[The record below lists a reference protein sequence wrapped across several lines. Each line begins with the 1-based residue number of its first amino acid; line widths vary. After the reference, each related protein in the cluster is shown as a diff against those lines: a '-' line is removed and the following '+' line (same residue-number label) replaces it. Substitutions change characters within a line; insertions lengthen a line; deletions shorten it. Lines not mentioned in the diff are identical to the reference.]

1 MNSSINK
8 YEDVVMNDISYMN
21 PEKIGP
27 SYYSPIG
34 YGDTNEPLYIQT
46 PKIKCLHSISDVK
59 EKTNP
64 FLEVEIP
71 NGKYDIYEFF
81 MNMDDHNIKTTYKN
95 RLEWFSKDLPLEAVD
110 DMYKRT
116 TKPVKKN
123 ENPRLKIKLPV
134 IKNKIQCG
142 VYNQQKVFVDLNE
155 IEVGSE
161 LILVIHIRGLKILKQ
176 YFYCDN
182 YISQIKLFQPSDT
195 KFNIIKEYSIVDDE
209 EDIDENISSDIFS
222 QEILEAMDD
231 TFKQQQE
238 NQELQE
244 LENDYKQNMLLK
256 EIGDNNTNEDKT
268 ELLKQHEELLKQEE
282 AELLEKAKAFEKEEK
297 QKQYRERIQQLEEEL
312 NSL

>member
-1 MNSSINK
+1 MSSVQKYTSVDLKNIN
-8 YEDVVMNDISYMN
+8 YST
-21 PEKIGP
+21 PEKIGS
-27 SYYSPIG
+27 SYFGSISFG
-34 YGDTNEPLYIQT
+34 SSIQPLYIQT
-46 PKIKCLHSISDVK
+46 SKVRSLTSMKDLKDTK
-59 EKTNP
+59 NP
-64 FLEVEIP
+64 YLEFEIVSGNYDLYDFFL
-71 NGKYDIYEFF
+71 GL
-81 MNMDDHNIKTTYKN
+81 DDHNIKTTVSNSK
-95 RLEWFSKDLPLEAVD
+95 EWFKKQIPLEAID

>member
-8 YEDVVMNDISYMN
+8 YEDVVMTDISYMN

-34 YGDTNEPLYIQT
+34 YGDTNDPLYIQT

-116 TKPVKKN
+116 VQPFKKN
-123 ENPRLKIKLPV
+123 SNPKLKFRLPV
-134 IKNKIQCG
+134 IKGKIMCN
-142 VYNQQKVFVDLNE
+142 VYNQQKVFVDLDE
-155 IEVGSE
+155 IKEDSEVI
-161 LILVIHIRGLKILKQ
+161 LILHIRGLKILKQ
-176 YFYCDN
+176 YFYCDC
-182 YISQIKLFQPSDT
+182 YVSQIKLFQPE
-195 KFNIIKEYSIVDDE
+195 NIKYSILPEYCMVDDE
-209 EDIDENISSDIFS
+209 KDEYDDIFDE
-222 QEILEAMDD
+222 EIYKASDD
-231 TFKQQQE
+231 YKKKIEGKKKEEEQKRKEEEERIEEEKRKEEEKIKKIDQIRMEIEQKQK
-238 NQELQE
+238 E
-244 LENDYKQNMLLK
+244 LELL
-256 EIGDNNTNEDKT
+256 DS
-268 ELLKQHEELLKQEE
+268 Q
-282 AELLEKAKAFEKEEK
+282 
-297 QKQYRERIQQLEEEL
+297 
-312 NSL
+312 

>member
-8 YEDVVMNDISYMN
+8 YEDVVMTDISYMN

-34 YGDTNEPLYIQT
+34 YGDTNDPLYIQT

-116 TKPVKKN
+116 VQPFKKN
-123 ENPRLKIKLPV
+123 SNPKLKFRLPV
-134 IKNKIQCG
+134 IKGKIMCN
-142 VYNQQKVFVDLNE
+142 VYNQQKVFVDLDE
-155 IEVGSE
+155 IKEDSEVI
-161 LILVIHIRGLKILKQ
+161 LILHIRGLKILKQ
-176 YFYCDN
+176 YFYCDC
-182 YISQIKLFQPSDT
+182 YVSQIKLFQPE
-195 KFNIIKEYSIVDDE
+195 NIKYSILPEYCMVDDE
-209 EDIDENISSDIFS
+209 KDEYDDIFDE
-222 QEILEAMDD
+222 EIYKASDD
-231 TFKQQQE
+231 YKKKIEEKKKEEERKRKEEEERIEEEKRKEEEKIKKIDQIRMEIEQKQK
-238 NQELQE
+238 E
-244 LENDYKQNMLLK
+244 LELL
-256 EIGDNNTNEDKT
+256 DS
-268 ELLKQHEELLKQEE
+268 Q
-282 AELLEKAKAFEKEEK
+282 
-297 QKQYRERIQQLEEEL
+297 
-312 NSL
+312 

>member
-8 YEDVVMNDISYMN
+8 YEDVVMTDISYMN

-34 YGDTNEPLYIQT
+34 YGDTNDPLYIQT

-116 TKPVKKN
+116 VQPFKKN
-123 ENPRLKIKLPV
+123 SNPKLKFRLPV
-134 IKNKIQCG
+134 IKGKIMCN
-142 VYNQQKVFVDLNE
+142 VYNQQKVFVDLDE
-155 IEVGSE
+155 IKEDSEVI
-161 LILVIHIRGLKILKQ
+161 LILHIRGLKILKQ
-176 YFYCDN
+176 YFYCDC
-182 YISQIKLFQPSDT
+182 YVSQIKLFQPE
-195 KFNIIKEYSIVDDE
+195 NIKYSILPEYCMVDDE
-209 EDIDENISSDIFS
+209 KDEYDDIFDE
-222 QEILEAMDD
+222 EIYKASDD
-231 TFKQQQE
+231 YKKKIEEKKKEEERKRKEEEERIEEEKRKEEEKIKKIDQIRMEIEQKKK
-238 NQELQE
+238 E
-244 LENDYKQNMLLK
+244 LELL
-256 EIGDNNTNEDKT
+256 DS
-268 ELLKQHEELLKQEE
+268 Q
-282 AELLEKAKAFEKEEK
+282 
-297 QKQYRERIQQLEEEL
+297 
-312 NSL
+312 

>member
-8 YEDVVMNDISYMN
+8 YEDVVMTDISYMN

-34 YGDTNEPLYIQT
+34 YGDTNDPLYIQT

-116 TKPVKKN
+116 VQPFKKN
-123 ENPRLKIKLPV
+123 SNPKLKFRLPV
-134 IKNKIQCG
+134 IKGKIMCN
-142 VYNQQKVFVDLNE
+142 VYNQQKVFVDLDE
-155 IEVGSE
+155 IKEDSEVI
-161 LILVIHIRGLKILKQ
+161 LILHIRGLKILKQ
-176 YFYCDN
+176 YFYCDC
-182 YISQIKLFQPSDT
+182 YVSQIKLFQPE
-195 KFNIIKEYSIVDDE
+195 NIKYSILPEYCMVDDDEKDIYDDIFDE
-209 EDIDENISSDIFS
+209 EIYKASDDYKKKIDEKKKEEEQKRKEEEERIEEEKRKEEEKIKKIDQIRM
-222 QEILEAMDD
+222 EIEQ
-231 TFKQQQE
+231 KKK
-238 NQELQE
+238 E
-244 LENDYKQNMLLK
+244 LELL
-256 EIGDNNTNEDKT
+256 DS
-268 ELLKQHEELLKQEE
+268 Q
-282 AELLEKAKAFEKEEK
+282 
-297 QKQYRERIQQLEEEL
+297 
-312 NSL
+312 

>member
-8 YEDVVMNDISYMN
+8 YEDVVMTDISYMN

-34 YGDTNEPLYIQT
+34 YGDTNDPLYIQT

-116 TKPVKKN
+116 VQPFKKN
-123 ENPRLKIKLPV
+123 SNPKLKFRLPV
-134 IKNKIQCG
+134 IKGKIMCN
-142 VYNQQKVFVDLNE
+142 VYNQQKVFVDLDE
-155 IEVGSE
+155 IKEDSEVI
-161 LILVIHIRGLKILKQ
+161 LILHIRGLKILKQ
-176 YFYCDN
+176 YFYCDC
-182 YISQIKLFQPSDT
+182 YVSQIKLFQPE
-195 KFNIIKEYSIVDDE
+195 NIKYSILPEYCMVDDE
-209 EDIDENISSDIFS
+209 KDEYDDIFDE
-222 QEILEAMDD
+222 EIYKASD
-231 TFKQQQE
+231 
-238 NQELQE
+238 
-244 LENDYKQNMLLK
+244 DYKKKN
-256 EIGDNNTNEDKT
+256 
-268 ELLKQHEELLKQEE
+268 
-282 AELLEKAKAFEKEEK
+282 
-297 QKQYRERIQQLEEEL
+297 R
-312 NSL
+312 

>member
-8 YEDVVMNDISYMN
+8 YEDVVMTDISYMN

-34 YGDTNEPLYIQT
+34 YGDTNDPLYIQT

-116 TKPVKKN
+116 VQPFKKN
-123 ENPRLKIKLPV
+123 SNPKLKFRLPV
-134 IKNKIQCG
+134 IKGKIMCN
-142 VYNQQKVFVDLNE
+142 VYNQQKVFVDLDE
-155 IEVGSE
+155 IKEDSEVI
-161 LILVIHIRGLKILKQ
+161 LILHIRGLKILKQ
-176 YFYCDN
+176 YFYCDC
-182 YISQIKLFQPSDT
+182 YVSQIKLFQPE
-195 KFNIIKEYSIVDDE
+195 NIKYSILPEYCMVDDDE
-209 EDIDENISSDIFS
+209 KDIYDDIFDE
-222 QEILEAMDD
+222 EIYKASD
-231 TFKQQQE
+231 
-238 NQELQE
+238 
-244 LENDYKQNMLLK
+244 DYKKKWRRKRRKKNKNARKKKK
-256 EIGDNNTNEDKT
+256 E
-268 ELLKQHEELLKQEE
+268 
-282 AELLEKAKAFEKEEK
+282 
-297 QKQYRERIQQLEEEL
+297 
-312 NSL
+312 

>member
-8 YEDVVMNDISYMN
+8 YEDVVMTDISYMN

-116 TKPVKKN
+116 VQPFKKN
-123 ENPRLKIKLPV
+123 SNPKLKFRLPV
-134 IKNKIQCG
+134 IKGKIMCN
-142 VYNQQKVFVDLNE
+142 VYNQQKVFVDLDE
-155 IEVGSE
+155 IKEDSEVI
-161 LILVIHIRGLKILKQ
+161 LILHIRGLKILKQ
-176 YFYCDN
+176 YFYCDC
-182 YISQIKLFQPSDT
+182 YVSQIKLFQPE
-195 KFNIIKEYSIVDDE
+195 NIKYSILPDYCMVDDE
-209 EDIDENISSDIFS
+209 NDEYDDIFDE
-222 QEILEAMDD
+222 EIYKASDD
-231 TFKQQQE
+231 YKKKIEEKKKEEEQKRKEEEERIEEEKRKEEEKIKKIDQIRMEIEKKQK
-238 NQELQE
+238 E
-244 LENDYKQNMLLK
+244 LELL
-256 EIGDNNTNEDKT
+256 DS
-268 ELLKQHEELLKQEE
+268 Q
-282 AELLEKAKAFEKEEK
+282 
-297 QKQYRERIQQLEEEL
+297 
-312 NSL
+312 

>member
-81 MNMDDHNIKTTYKN
+81 MNIDDHNIKTTYKN

-116 TKPVKKN
+116 VQPFKKN
-123 ENPRLKIKLPV
+123 SNPKLKFRLPV
-134 IKNKIQCG
+134 IKGKIMCN
-142 VYNQQKVFVDLNE
+142 VYNQQKVFVDLDE
-155 IEVGSE
+155 IKEDSEVI
-161 LILVIHIRGLKILKQ
+161 LILHIRGLKILKQ
-176 YFYCDN
+176 YFYCDC
-182 YISQIKLFQPSDT
+182 YVSQIKLFQPE
-195 KFNIIKEYSIVDDE
+195 NIKYSILPEYCMVDDE
-209 EDIDENISSDIFS
+209 KDAHDDIFDE
-222 QEILEAMDD
+222 EIYKASDEHKNKMDEKKKEEEQKRKEEEERIEEEKRKEEEKIKKID
-231 TFKQQQE
+231 QIRMEIEQKKK
-238 NQELQE
+238 E
-244 LENDYKQNMLLK
+244 LELL
-256 EIGDNNTNEDKT
+256 DS
-268 ELLKQHEELLKQEE
+268 Q
-282 AELLEKAKAFEKEEK
+282 
-297 QKQYRERIQQLEEEL
+297 
-312 NSL
+312 

>member
-8 YEDVVMNDISYMN
+8 YEDVVMTDISYMN

-34 YGDTNEPLYIQT
+34 YGDTNDPLYIQT

-116 TKPVKKN
+116 VQPFKKN
-123 ENPRLKIKLPV
+123 SNPKLKFRLPV
-134 IKNKIQCG
+134 IKGKIMCN
-142 VYNQQKVFVDLNE
+142 VYNQQKVFVDLDE
-155 IEVGSE
+155 IKEDSEVT
-161 LILVIHIRGLKILKQ
+161 LILHIRGLKILKQ
-176 YFYCDN
+176 YFYCDC
-182 YISQIKLFQPSDT
+182 YVSQIKLFQPE
-195 KFNIIKEYSIVDDE
+195 NIKYSILPEYCMVDDDE
-209 EDIDENISSDIFS
+209 KDIYDDIFDE
-222 QEILEAMDD
+222 EIYKASDD
-231 TFKQQQE
+231 YKKKMEEKKKEEEQKRKEEEERIEEEKRKEEEKIKKIDQIRMEIEQKKK
-238 NQELQE
+238 E
-244 LENDYKQNMLLK
+244 LELL
-256 EIGDNNTNEDKT
+256 DS
-268 ELLKQHEELLKQEE
+268 Q
-282 AELLEKAKAFEKEEK
+282 
-297 QKQYRERIQQLEEEL
+297 
-312 NSL
+312 

>member
-8 YEDVVMNDISYMN
+8 YEDVVMTDISYMN

-34 YGDTNEPLYIQT
+34 YGDTNDPLYIQT

-116 TKPVKKN
+116 VQPFKKN
-123 ENPRLKIKLPV
+123 SNPKLKFRLPV
-134 IKNKIQCG
+134 IKGKIMCN
-142 VYNQQKVFVDLNE
+142 VYNQQKVFVDLDE
-155 IEVGSE
+155 IKEDSEVI
-161 LILVIHIRGLKILKQ
+161 LILHIRGLKILKQ
-176 YFYCDN
+176 YFYCDC
-182 YISQIKLFQPSDT
+182 YVSQIKLFQPE
-195 KFNIIKEYSIVDDE
+195 NIKYSILPEYCMVDDDE
-209 EDIDENISSDIFS
+209 KDIYDDIFDE
-222 QEILEAMDD
+222 EIYKASDDYKKKMDEKKKEEEQKRKEEEERIEEEKRKEEEKIKKID
-231 TFKQQQE
+231 QIRMEIEQKKK
-238 NQELQE
+238 E
-244 LENDYKQNMLLK
+244 LELL
-256 EIGDNNTNEDKT
+256 DS
-268 ELLKQHEELLKQEE
+268 Q
-282 AELLEKAKAFEKEEK
+282 
-297 QKQYRERIQQLEEEL
+297 
-312 NSL
+312 

>member
-8 YEDVVMNDISYMN
+8 YEDVVMTDISYMN

-34 YGDTNEPLYIQT
+34 YGDANDPLYIQT

-116 TKPVKKN
+116 VQPFKKN
-123 ENPRLKIKLPV
+123 SNPKLKFRLPV
-134 IKNKIQCG
+134 IKGKIMCN
-142 VYNQQKVFVDLNE
+142 VYNQQKVFVDLDE
-155 IEVGSE
+155 IKEDSEVI
-161 LILVIHIRGLKILKQ
+161 LILHIRGLKILKQ
-176 YFYCDN
+176 YFYCDC
-182 YISQIKLFQPSDT
+182 YVSQIKLFQPE
-195 KFNIIKEYSIVDDE
+195 NIKYSILPEYCMVDDE
-209 EDIDENISSDIFS
+209 KDAHDDIFDE
-222 QEILEAMDD
+222 EIYKASDEHKNKMDEKKKEEEQKRKEEEERIEEEKRREEEKIKKID
-231 TFKQQQE
+231 QIRMEIEKKQK
-238 NQELQE
+238 E
-244 LENDYKQNMLLK
+244 LELL
-256 EIGDNNTNEDKT
+256 DS
-268 ELLKQHEELLKQEE
+268 Q
-282 AELLEKAKAFEKEEK
+282 
-297 QKQYRERIQQLEEEL
+297 
-312 NSL
+312 

>member
-116 TKPVKKN
+116 VQPFKKN
-123 ENPRLKIKLPV
+123 SNPKLKFRLPV
-134 IKNKIQCG
+134 IKGKIMCN
-142 VYNQQKVFVDLNE
+142 VYNQQKVFVDLDE
-155 IEVGSE
+155 IKEDSEVI
-161 LILVIHIRGLKILKQ
+161 LILHIRGLKILKQ
-176 YFYCDN
+176 YFYCDC
-182 YISQIKLFQPSDT
+182 YVSQIKLFQPE
-195 KFNIIKEYSIVDDE
+195 NIKYSILPEYCMVDDE
-209 EDIDENISSDIFS
+209 KDAHDDIFDE
-222 QEILEAMDD
+222 EIYKASDEHKNKMDEKKKEEEQKRKEEEERIEEEKRKEEEKIKKID
-231 TFKQQQE
+231 QIRMEIEQKKK
-238 NQELQE
+238 E
-244 LENDYKQNMLLK
+244 LELL
-256 EIGDNNTNEDKT
+256 DS
-268 ELLKQHEELLKQEE
+268 Q
-282 AELLEKAKAFEKEEK
+282 
-297 QKQYRERIQQLEEEL
+297 
-312 NSL
+312 

>member
-8 YEDVVMNDISYMN
+8 YEDVVMTDISYMN

-34 YGDTNEPLYIQT
+34 YGDTNDPLYIQT

-116 TKPVKKN
+116 VQPFKKN
-123 ENPRLKIKLPV
+123 SNPKLKFRLPV
-134 IKNKIQCG
+134 IKGKIMCN
-142 VYNQQKVFVDLNE
+142 VYNQQKVFVDLDE
-155 IEVGSE
+155 IKEDSEVI
-161 LILVIHIRGLKILKQ
+161 LILHIRGLKILKQ
-176 YFYCDN
+176 YFYCDC
-182 YISQIKLFQPSDT
+182 YVSQIKLFQPE
-195 KFNIIKEYSIVDDE
+195 NIKYSILPEYCMVDDDE
-209 EDIDENISSDIFS
+209 KDIYDDIFDE
-222 QEILEAMDD
+222 EIYKASDD
-231 TFKQQQE
+231 YKKKMEEKKKEEEQKRKEEEERIEEEKRKEEEKIKKIDQIRMEIEQKKK
-238 NQELQE
+238 E
-244 LENDYKQNMLLK
+244 LELL
-256 EIGDNNTNEDKT
+256 DS
-268 ELLKQHEELLKQEE
+268 Q
-282 AELLEKAKAFEKEEK
+282 
-297 QKQYRERIQQLEEEL
+297 
-312 NSL
+312 

>member
-8 YEDVVMNDISYMN
+8 YEDVVMTDISYMN

-34 YGDTNEPLYIQT
+34 YGDTNDPLYIQT

-116 TKPVKKN
+116 VQPFKKN
-123 ENPRLKIKLPV
+123 SNPKLKFRLPV
-134 IKNKIQCG
+134 IKGKIMCN
-142 VYNQQKVFVDLNE
+142 VYNQQKVFVDLDE
-155 IEVGSE
+155 IKEDSEVI
-161 LILVIHIRGLKILKQ
+161 LILHIRGLKILKQ
-176 YFYCDN
+176 YFYCDC
-182 YISQIKLFQPSDT
+182 YVSQIKLFQPE
-195 KFNIIKEYSIVDDE
+195 NIKYSILPEYCMVDDDE
-209 EDIDENISSDIFS
+209 KDIYDDIFDE
-222 QEILEAMDD
+222 EIYKASDYYKKKMDEKKNEEEQKRKEEEERIEEEKRKEEEKIKKID
-231 TFKQQQE
+231 QIRMEIEQKKK
-238 NQELQE
+238 E
-244 LENDYKQNMLLK
+244 LELL
-256 EIGDNNTNEDKT
+256 DS
-268 ELLKQHEELLKQEE
+268 Q
-282 AELLEKAKAFEKEEK
+282 
-297 QKQYRERIQQLEEEL
+297 
-312 NSL
+312 

>member
-81 MNMDDHNIKTTYKN
+81 MNIDDHNIKTTYKN

-116 TKPVKKN
+116 VQPFKKN
-123 ENPRLKIKLPV
+123 SNPKLKFRLPV
-134 IKNKIQCG
+134 IKGKIMCN
-142 VYNQQKVFVDLNE
+142 VYNQQKVFVDLDE
-155 IEVGSE
+155 IKEDSEVI
-161 LILVIHIRGLKILKQ
+161 LILHIRGLKILKQ
-176 YFYCDN
+176 YFYCDC
-182 YISQIKLFQPSDT
+182 YVSQIKLFQPE
-195 KFNIIKEYSIVDDE
+195 NIKYSILPEYCMVDDE
-209 EDIDENISSDIFS
+209 KDAHDDIFDE
-222 QEILEAMDD
+222 EIYKASDEHKNKMD
-231 TFKQQQE
+231 
-238 NQELQE
+238 
-244 LENDYKQNMLLK
+244 
-256 EIGDNNTNEDKT
+256 
-268 ELLKQHEELLKQEE
+268 
-282 AELLEKAKAFEKEEK
+282 EKKKEEE
-297 QKQYRERIQQLEEEL
+297 QKRKEEEERIEEEKRKEEEKIKKR
-312 NSL
+312 